1 LKQLFP
7 VISALTEGPQR
18 LGYNG
23 TVQYRLHRA
32 RLPENPLLQF
42 IVLVLAAVVAV
53 GAIFLGA
60 ILLSLFFG
68 FALIAG
74 IVLYIRL
81 WWLRRS
87 LGKRAGERSMQS
99 GEFVEVEYTVV
110 NERPPS
116 DRASKG
122 AED

>member
-1 LKQLFP
+1 M
-7 VISALTEGPQR
+7 
-18 LGYNG
+18 GYNE

-42 IVLVLAAVVAV
+42 IALVVAVIVAV
-53 GAIFLGA
+53 GAVFLGA
-60 ILLSLFFG
+60 ILLSLFLG

-74 IVLYIRL
+74 IVLYVRL

-87 LGKRAGERSMQS
+87 LGKRAGDGSPQS
-99 GEFVEVEYTVV
+99 GDFVEVEYTVV

-116 DRASKG
+116 DRSSKG